1 MKVNTKNTFL
11 AALALGLLLAS
22 IAGTAGAAFPG
33 ANGKIAFQSDRDGN
47 PEVYVMNSDGSGQ
60 TRLTNEPRSDVE
72 PAFSPDGTRIAFVS
86 QRNGGGLH
94 VMDADGSGPI
104 RLTSDLEGGSKPAFS
119 PDGAEIAF
127 VGIQTGFDIF
137 TMNADGSGP
146 IRLTDDPSKDLDPDW
161 QPLVGSGTPPF
172 DFEGFFSPVDNL
184 PTLNAMK
191 AGRGVPVNFSLNGD
205 RGLDVFAE
213 GFPKSQQVACDSTA
227 EVDGIEE
234 TVTAGGSSLSYDA
247 NVDQYTY
254 VWKTEKAWVGTC
266 RQMVVKLEDDS
277 FHRANFRFK

>member
-11 AALALGLLLAS
+11 AALALGLLLTS

-127 VGIQTGFDIF
+127 VGIQTGFDI
-137 TMNADGSGP
+137 
-146 IRLTDDPSKDLDPDW
+146 
-161 QPLVGSGTPPF
+161 
-172 DFEGFFSPVDNL
+172 
-184 PTLNAMK
+184 
-191 AGRGVPVNFSLNGD
+191 
-205 RGLDVFAE
+205 
-213 GFPKSQQVACDSTA
+213 
-227 EVDGIEE
+227 
-234 TVTAGGSSLSYDA
+234 
-247 NVDQYTY
+247 
-254 VWKTEKAWVGTC
+254 
-266 RQMVVKLEDDS
+266 
-277 FHRANFRFK
+277 